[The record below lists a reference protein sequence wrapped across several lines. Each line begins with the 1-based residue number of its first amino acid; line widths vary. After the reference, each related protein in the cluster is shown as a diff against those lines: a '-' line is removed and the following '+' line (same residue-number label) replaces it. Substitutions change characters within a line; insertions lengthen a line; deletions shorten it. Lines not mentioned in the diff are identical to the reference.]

1 MHPLARISTDDADD
15 LRALESW
22 LNEERELRGYVTC
35 AEAPDHARDLDGV
48 VEVLTVPIGNG
59 AAGVVLASSL
69 VSWLRNNSTS
79 AKVTVVRG
87 YLKVTLDPATM
98 ARVLPMLERLLEP
111 DDDSDDEWLS

>member
-15 LRALESW
+15 LRALASW
-22 LNEERELRGYVTC
+22 LNDERELRGHVEWT
-35 AEAPDHARDLDGV
+35 ASANREHDLDGV
-48 VEVLTVPIGNG
+48 VEMLTVPIGEG

-69 VSWLRNNSTS
+69 MSWLRTHGTN

-98 ARVLPMLERLLEP
+98 AEVLPMLERLLEP
-111 DDDSDDEWLS
+111 DDDEAWLS